1 MTGIPP
7 ASRYRIIIS
16 ALCYRRFEEITAV
29 VNTKIVAFLVI
40 AVLSVSI
47 VMTGVAAIYAAQ
59 VTAQDQPLAGSS
71 AEEREGDSA
80 LVSSFKF
87 VCPFH

>member
-7 ASRYRIIIS
+7 VPGYRINS
-16 ALCYRRFEEITAV
+16 GALRYRRFKEITTAV
-29 VNTKIVAFLVI
+29 SPKLVAFLVM

-59 VTAQDQPLAGSS
+59 GTAQDQPLTGPS

-80 LVSSFKF
+80 LVNSFKF